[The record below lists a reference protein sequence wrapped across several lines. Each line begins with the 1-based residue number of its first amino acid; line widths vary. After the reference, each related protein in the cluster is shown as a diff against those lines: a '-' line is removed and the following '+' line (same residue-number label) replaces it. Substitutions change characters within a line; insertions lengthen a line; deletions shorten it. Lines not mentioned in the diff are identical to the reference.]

1 MLSVTFN
8 SKPKFAQQSAGIF
21 AAMQTELSK
30 RLGIR
35 YPIIQAG
42 MVWTSGWKLAVAAA
56 RAGALGLIGA
66 GSMKP
71 ELLHEHIRKAK
82 ATEVG
87 DKIGVNIPL
96 IRGDVDNL
104 VRVTIDE
111 GVRIV
116 FSSAGNPKVFASR
129 FKDAGCFWAHV
140 VASVKHAQ
148 KAEQAGCDA
157 VVAEGF
163 EAGGHN
169 GLDELTTLSLVPQV
183 VDAVNIPVIAAGGVA
198 DGRQLLAA
206 LALGAQAVQIGT
218 RFAATQESSSSDA
231 YKQAVVEAND
241 TDTVLVLKKV
251 APVRLK
257 KNQFAMQAV
266 EAQLIGA
273 TREQELELLGRK
285 REMRGIFEGDLIEGE
300 LEMGQSSGLVKDI
313 PTVQEM
319 MDRLLTE
326 YRAAL
331 ARMNS
336 LARQQ

>member
-1 MLSVTFN
+1 
-8 SKPKFAQQSAGIF
+8 
-21 AAMQTELSK
+21 
-30 RLGIR
+30 
-35 YPIIQAG
+35 

-71 ELLHEHIRKAK
+71 ELLQEHIRKAK

-87 DKIGVNIPL
+87 NRIGVNIPL

-104 VRVTIDE
+104 VRVTLDE
-111 GVRIV
+111 GIRIV

-148 KAEQAGCDA
+148 KAEAAGCDA

-169 GLDELTTLSLVPQV
+169 GLDEITTLCLVPQV
-183 VDAVNIPVIAAGGVA
+183 VDAVGIPVIAAGGVA

-218 RFAATQESSSSDA
+218 RFAATVESSSSEA
-231 YKQAVVEAND
+231 YKQAVVEASD
-241 TDTVLVLKKV
+241 TDTVLALKKI

-257 KNQFAMQAV
+257 KNDFALRAI
-266 EAQLIGA
+266 EAQQNGA
-273 TREQELELLGRK
+273 TRDEELELLGKR
-285 REMRGIFEGDLIEGE
+285 REMRGIFEGDLVEGE
-300 LEMGQSSGLVKDI
+300 LEMGQSSGLVRDV
-313 PTVQEM
+313 PTVEEM
-319 MDRLLTE
+319 MKRLLSE
-326 YRAAL
+326 YEAAF
-331 ARMNS
+331 AKINS
-336 LARQQ
+336 L